1 MHITG
6 LHASEMIGEG
16 VMAIETRATLDEIER
31 ASHAHPTLC
40 EAIKEA
46 VQSALGRAIHL

>member
-1 MHITG
+1 
-6 LHASEMIGEG
+6 MIGEG
-16 VMAIETRATLDEIER
+16 VLAIEKGATVEELAY

-46 VQSALGRAIHL
+46 ALASLGKAIHI